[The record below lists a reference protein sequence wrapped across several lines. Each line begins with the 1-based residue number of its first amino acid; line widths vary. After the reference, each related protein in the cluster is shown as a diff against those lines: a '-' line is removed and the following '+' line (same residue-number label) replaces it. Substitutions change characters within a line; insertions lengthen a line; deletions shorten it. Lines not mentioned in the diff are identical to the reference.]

1 LPTLAESEVVI
12 GFSMIDS
19 GVTRLRQFRATES
32 QSTSAAMLNGHLRAS
47 VRMLNERRIERHQLP
62 YYLQVFNRYTD
73 RPMGCLGNVSEQGL
87 MLISDL
93 PILVGADFQ
102 LRLKVPDGKSGLYN
116 IDIDASCLW
125 CQEDETP
132 RVFDSG
138 FRLQAAPAEYFVLI
152 QALQRYFSFYSLEA
166 SA

>member
-1 LPTLAESEVVI
+1 
-12 GFSMIDS
+12 
-19 GVTRLRQFRATES
+19 
-32 QSTSAAMLNGHLRAS
+32 
-47 VRMLNERRIERHQLP
+47 MLNERRIERHQLP

-73 RPMGCLGNVSEQGL
+73 RPLGCLGNVSEQGM

-102 LRLKVPDGKSGLYN
+102 LRLKVPDGKNGVYN
-116 IDIDASCLW
+116 IDINASCLW

-132 RVFDSG
+132 GVFDSG
-138 FRLQAAPAEYFVLI
+138 FKLQAAPPEYYHLI
-152 QALQRYFSFYSLEA
+152 QALQRYFSFYPLEA

>member
-1 LPTLAESEVVI
+1 MLAESEVVI
-12 GFSMIDS
+12 VFSMMDS
-19 GVTRLRQFRATES
+19 GITRLRQFRATES

-93 PILVGADFQ
+93 PILVGAEFQ
-102 LRLKVPDGKSGLYN
+102 LRLKVPDGKNGLYN

-138 FRLQAAPAEYFVLI
+138 FRLQTAPAEYFVLI